1 MASVISLALVEAYIF
16 LDLTPKQL
24 LYYQSTLPLLYCIG
38 VVLVCPIGYLV
49 LMAVLS
55 MTELTRTWITHWL
68 TWREHRASS
77 WSTSTAFHPTGGW
90 WWRYSL
96 CWWCS
101 SRSSYSSSLDLLYH
115 SARDAL
121 AAMRSILLFLLIS
134 YYTVYTIF
142 TLDDKQSFTLLWS
155 CKLGGVPV
163 LIRYSWL
170 AMSPLYLM
178 YRFAK
183 Q

>member
-1 MASVISLALVEAYIF
+1 MISLALVGLVGAYIF
-16 LDLTPKQL
+16 LDLIPKHL
-24 LYYQSTLPLLYCIG
+24 LYYQSSLPLLLHWCGIDVPYWLYCINWR
-38 VVLVCPIGYLV
+38 VA
-49 LMAVLS
+49 MA
-55 MTELTRTWITHWL
+55 ELTRTWMTHWL

-101 SRSSYSSSLDLLYH
+101 SWSSYSSSLDLLYH

-170 AMSPLYLM
+170 VNFMDNTAINT
-178 YRFAK
+178 R
-183 Q
+183 